1 MIFFLTSFRQDAI
14 MRLNKSI
21 RKGGFSMSSALKVVK
36 KAIQII
42 LTAAVALAT
51 PCVLLLAL
59 LLFAFGAPQWGI
71 LLLFV
76 PFIIPAIWIRRKKP
90 YLITYVCLFLAVLI
104 GCGVQWGIAEYE
116 RSITIDVAPNINMYE
131 YLPFEEDSKIVK
143 IDSQTLKFTEDDL
156 LPRIDGASAA
166 FPVYSAFIHAVYP
179 HTKETELW
187 GDVFQYNN
195 TVGGYVALAERNTD
209 IFIGAPP
216 SKDQITYAEECN
228 TEFVYTQIGWE
239 AFVFFVHKDNPIESL
254 TVEQIRGIYS
264 GEITNWREVGGSN
277 EKIIPFQRDN
287 NSGSQ
292 SMMLRFMGDTPLM
305 QAETKVIQGMGAVV
319 EEVVD
324 YQSRAGSIG
333 YSFRYYLEGI
343 VKNPEVKM
351 IAVEGVAP
359 TAENIRN
366 NAYPIITPV
375 YAVTYENNPNP
386 NVARLVEWILSDEGQ
401 YIIEQTGYV
410 GMKKDD

>member
-1 MIFFLTSFRQDAI
+1 MSTKSSTFKKVIKILLTVAI
-14 MRLNKSI
+14 CI
-21 RKGGFSMSSALKVVK
+21 
-36 KAIQII
+36 
-42 LTAAVALAT
+42 AT
-51 PCVLLLAL
+51 PWVLLFAL
-59 LLFAFGAPQWGI
+59 VLFAFGAPQWGI
-71 LLLFV
+71 LLCFFPFV
-76 PFIIPAIWIRRKKP
+76 IPAIWIKRKKP
-90 YLITYVCLFLAVLI
+90 YLITYVCLFLAVLV
-104 GCGVQWGIAEYE
+104 CCAVQWGIAEYE

-131 YLPFEEDSKIVK
+131 YLPFDENSKIVK
-143 IDSQTLKFTEDDL
+143 IDSKTLKFSEDDE

-179 HTKETELW
+179 NTKETELW
-187 GDVFQYNN
+187 GNVFQYNN
-195 TVGGYVALAERNTD
+195 TVGGYIELAKKNTD
-209 IFIGAPP
+209 IFIGAYP
-216 SKDQITYAEECN
+216 SKDQITYAEKCN

-239 AFVFFVHKDNPIESL
+239 AFVFFVHKDNPINSL
-254 TVEQIRGIYS
+254 TTEQIKGIYS
-264 GEITNWREVGGSN
+264 GEITNWSQVGGSD
-277 EKIIPFQRDN
+277 EEIIPFQRDN

-292 SMMLRFMGDTPLM
+292 SMMIRFMGDTPLM

-366 NAYPIITPV
+366 NTYPIVTPV

-401 YIIEQTGYV
+401 YIIEKTGYV

>member
-1 MIFFLTSFRQDAI
+1 MKSRSSTFKKVIKILLTVAI
-14 MRLNKSI
+14 CI
-21 RKGGFSMSSALKVVK
+21 
-36 KAIQII
+36 
-42 LTAAVALAT
+42 AT
-51 PCVLLLAL
+51 PWVLLFAL
-59 LLFAFGAPQWGI
+59 VLFAFGAPQWGI
-71 LLLFV
+71 LLCFFPFV
-76 PFIIPAIWIRRKKP
+76 IPAIWIKRKKP
-90 YLITYVCLFLAVLI
+90 YLITYVCLFLAVLVC
-104 GCGVQWGIAEYE
+104 CGVQWGIAEYE

-131 YLPFEEDSKIVK
+131 YLPFDENSKIVK
-143 IDSQTLKFTEDDL
+143 IDSKTLKFSEDDE

-179 HTKETELW
+179 NTKETELW
-187 GDVFQYNN
+187 GNVFQYNN
-195 TVGGYVALAERNTD
+195 TVGGYIELAKKNTD
-209 IFIGAPP
+209 IFIGAYP
-216 SKDQITYAEECN
+216 SKDQITYAEKCN

-239 AFVFFVHKDNPIESL
+239 AFVFFVHKDNPINSL
-254 TVEQIRGIYS
+254 TTEQIKGIYS
-264 GEITNWREVGGSN
+264 GEITNWSQVGGSD
-277 EKIIPFQRDN
+277 EEIIPFQRDN

-292 SMMLRFMGDTPLM
+292 SMMIRFMGDTPLM

-343 VKNPEVKM
+343 VQNPEVKM

-366 NAYPIITPV
+366 NTYPIVTPV

-401 YIIEQTGYV
+401 YIIEKTGYV

>member
-1 MIFFLTSFRQDAI
+1 MSTKSSTFKKVIKILLTVAI
-14 MRLNKSI
+14 CI
-21 RKGGFSMSSALKVVK
+21 
-36 KAIQII
+36 
-42 LTAAVALAT
+42 AT
-51 PCVLLLAL
+51 PWVLLFAL
-59 LLFAFGAPQWGI
+59 VLGAFGAPQWGI
-71 LLLFV
+71 LLCFFPFV
-76 PFIIPAIWIRRKKP
+76 IPAIWIKRKKP
-90 YLITYVCLFLAVLI
+90 YLITYVCLFLAVLVC
-104 GCGVQWGIAEYE
+104 CGVQWGIAEYE

-131 YLPFEEDSKIVK
+131 YLPFDENSKIVK
-143 IDSQTLKFTEDDL
+143 IDSKTLKFSENDE

-166 FPVYSAFIHAVYP
+166 FPVYSAFINAVYP
-179 HTKETELW
+179 NTKETELW
-187 GDVFQYNN
+187 GNVFQYNN
-195 TVGGYVALAERNTD
+195 TVGGYIELAKKNTD
-209 IFIGAPP
+209 IFIGAYP
-216 SKDQITYAEECN
+216 SKDQITYAEKCN

-239 AFVFFVHKDNPIESL
+239 AFVFFVHKDNPINSL
-254 TVEQIRGIYS
+254 TTEQIKGIYS
-264 GEITNWREVGGSN
+264 GEITNWSQVGGSD
-277 EKIIPFQRDN
+277 EEIIPFQRDN

-292 SMMLRFMGDTPLM
+292 SMMIRFMGDTPLM

-343 VKNPEVKM
+343 VQNPEVKM

-366 NAYPIITPV
+366 NTYPIVAPV

-401 YIIEQTGYV
+401 YIIEKTGYV

>member
-1 MIFFLTSFRQDAI
+1 MSTKSSTFKKVIKILLTVAI
-14 MRLNKSI
+14 CIATPWVLL
-21 RKGGFSMSSALKVVK
+21 SALV
-36 KAIQII
+36 
-42 LTAAVALAT
+42 
-51 PCVLLLAL
+51 
-59 LLFAFGAPQWGI
+59 LFAFGAPQWGI
-71 LLLFV
+71 LLCFFPFV
-76 PFIIPAIWIRRKKP
+76 IPAIWIKRKKP
-90 YLITYVCLFLAVLI
+90 YLITYVCLFLAVLVC
-104 GCGVQWGIAEYE
+104 CGVQWGIAEYE
-116 RSITIDVAPNINMYE
+116 RSITIDVAPNINVYE
-131 YLPFEEDSKIVK
+131 YLPFDENSKIVK
-143 IDSQTLKFTEDDL
+143 IDSKTLKFSEDDE

-166 FPVYSAFIHAVYP
+166 FPVYSAFINAVYP
-179 HTKETELW
+179 NTKETELW
-187 GDVFQYNN
+187 GNVFQYNN
-195 TVGGYVALAERNTD
+195 TVGGYIELAKKNTD
-209 IFIGAPP
+209 IFIGAYP
-216 SKDQITYAEECN
+216 SKDQITYGEKCN

-239 AFVFFVHKDNPIESL
+239 AFVFFVHKDNPINSL
-254 TVEQIRGIYS
+254 TTEQIKGIYS
-264 GEITNWREVGGSN
+264 GEITNWSQVGGSD
-277 EKIIPFQRDN
+277 EEIIPFQRDN

-292 SMMLRFMGDTPLM
+292 SMMIRFMGDTPLM

-343 VKNPEVKM
+343 VQNPEVKM

-366 NAYPIITPV
+366 NTYPIVTPV

-401 YIIEQTGYV
+401 YIIEKTGYV

>member
-1 MIFFLTSFRQDAI
+1 MKSKSSTFKKVIKILLTVAI
-14 MRLNKSI
+14 CI
-21 RKGGFSMSSALKVVK
+21 
-36 KAIQII
+36 
-42 LTAAVALAT
+42 AT
-51 PCVLLLAL
+51 PYVLLIAL
-59 LLFAFGAPQWGI
+59 VLGAFGAPQWAI
-71 LLLFV
+71 LLCFFPFV
-76 PFIIPAIWIRRKKP
+76 IPAIWIKRKKP
-90 YLITYVCLFLAVLI
+90 YLITYVCLFLAVLVC
-104 GCGVQWGIAEYE
+104 CGVQWGIAEYE

-131 YLPFEEDSKIVK
+131 YLPFDENSKIVK
-143 IDSQTLKFTEDDL
+143 IDSKTLKFSEDDE

-179 HTKETELW
+179 NTKETELW
-187 GDVFQYNN
+187 GNVFQYNN
-195 TVGGYVALAERNTD
+195 TVGGYIELAKKNTD
-209 IFIGAPP
+209 IFIGAYP
-216 SKDQITYAEECN
+216 SKDQITYAEKCN

-239 AFVFFVHKDNPIESL
+239 AFVFFVHKDNPINSL
-254 TVEQIRGIYS
+254 TTEQIKGIYS
-264 GEITNWREVGGSN
+264 GEITNWSQVGGSD
-277 EKIIPFQRDN
+277 EEIIPFQRDN

-292 SMMLRFMGDTPLM
+292 SMMIRFMGDTPLM

-343 VKNPEVKM
+343 VQNPEVKM

-366 NAYPIITPV
+366 NTYPIVTPV

-401 YIIEQTGYV
+401 YIIEKTGYV

>member
-1 MIFFLTSFRQDAI
+1 MKSRSSTFIKVIKILLT
-14 MRLNKSI
+14 
-21 RKGGFSMSSALKVVK
+21 VV
-36 KAIQII
+36 ICI
-42 LTAAVALAT
+42 AT
-51 PCVLLLAL
+51 PWVLLFAL
-59 LLFAFGAPQWGI
+59 VLFAFGAPQWGI
-71 LLLFV
+71 LLCFF
-76 PFIIPAIWIRRKKP
+76 PFAIPAIWIKRKKP
-90 YLITYVCLFLAVLI
+90 YLITYVCLFLAVLVC
-104 GCGVQWGIAEYE
+104 CGVQWGIAEYE

-131 YLPFEEDSKIVK
+131 YLPFDENSKIVK
-143 IDSQTLKFTEDDL
+143 IDSKTLKFSEDDE

-166 FPVYSAFIHAVYP
+166 FPVYSAFINAVYP
-179 HTKETELW
+179 NTKETELW
-187 GDVFQYNN
+187 GNVFQYNN
-195 TVGGYVALAERNTD
+195 TVGGYIELAKKNTD
-209 IFIGAPP
+209 IFIGAYP
-216 SKDQITYAEECN
+216 SKDQITYAEKCN

-239 AFVFFVHKDNPIESL
+239 AFVFFVHKDNPINSL
-254 TVEQIRGIYS
+254 TTEQIKGIYS
-264 GEITNWREVGGSN
+264 GEITNWSQVGGSD
-277 EKIIPFQRDN
+277 EEIIPFQRDN

-292 SMMLRFMGDTPLM
+292 SMMIRFMGDTPLM

-343 VKNPEVKM
+343 VQNPEVKM

-366 NAYPIITPV
+366 NTYPIVTPV

-401 YIIEQTGYV
+401 YIIEKTGYV

>member
-1 MIFFLTSFRQDAI
+1 MKSRSSTFIKVIKILLT
-14 MRLNKSI
+14 
-21 RKGGFSMSSALKVVK
+21 VV
-36 KAIQII
+36 ICI
-42 LTAAVALAT
+42 AT
-51 PCVLLLAL
+51 PWVLLFAL
-59 LLFAFGAPQWGI
+59 VLFAFGAPQWGI
-71 LLLFV
+71 LLCFF
-76 PFIIPAIWIRRKKP
+76 PFAIPAIWIKRKKP
-90 YLITYVCLFLAVLI
+90 YLITYVCLFLAVLVC
-104 GCGVQWGIAEYE
+104 CGVQWGIAEYE

-131 YLPFEEDSKIVK
+131 YLPFDENSKIVK
-143 IDSQTLKFTEDDL
+143 IDSKTLKFSEDDE

-179 HTKETELW
+179 NTKETELW
-187 GDVFQYNN
+187 GNVFQYNN
-195 TVGGYVALAERNTD
+195 TVGGYIELAKKNTD
-209 IFIGAPP
+209 IFIGAYP
-216 SKDQITYAEECN
+216 SKDQITYAEKCN

-239 AFVFFVHKDNPIESL
+239 AFVFFVHKDNPINSL
-254 TVEQIRGIYS
+254 TTEQIKGIYS
-264 GEITNWREVGGSN
+264 GEITNWSQVGGSD
-277 EKIIPFQRDN
+277 EEIIPFQRDN

-292 SMMLRFMGDTPLM
+292 SMMIRFMGDTPLM

-343 VKNPEVKM
+343 VQNPEVKM

-366 NAYPIITPV
+366 NTYPIVTPV

-401 YIIEQTGYV
+401 YIIEKTGYV

>member
-1 MIFFLTSFRQDAI
+1 MSTKSSRFKKVIKILLTVAI
-14 MRLNKSI
+14 CI
-21 RKGGFSMSSALKVVK
+21 
-36 KAIQII
+36 AI
-42 LTAAVALAT
+42 
-51 PCVLLLAL
+51 PWVLLFAL
-59 LLFAFGAPQWGI
+59 VLFAFGAPQWGV
-71 LLLFV
+71 LLCFFPFV
-76 PFIIPAIWIRRKKP
+76 IPAIWIKRKKP
-90 YLITYVCLFLAVLI
+90 YLITYVCLFLAVLVC
-104 GCGVQWGIAEYE
+104 CGVQWGIAEYE
-116 RSITIDVAPNINMYE
+116 RSITIDVAPNINVYE
-131 YLPFEEDSKIVK
+131 YLPFDENSKIVK
-143 IDSQTLKFTEDDL
+143 IDSKTLKFSEDDE

-179 HTKETELW
+179 NTKETELW
-187 GDVFQYNN
+187 GNVFQYNN
-195 TVGGYVALAERNTD
+195 TVGGYIELAKKNAD
-209 IFIGAPP
+209 IFIGAYP
-216 SKDQITYAEECN
+216 SKDQITYAEKCN

-239 AFVFFVHKDNPIESL
+239 AFVFFVHKDNPINSL
-254 TVEQIRGIYS
+254 TTEQIKGIYS
-264 GEITNWREVGGSN
+264 GEITNWSQVGGSD
-277 EKIIPFQRDN
+277 EEIIPFQRDN

-292 SMMLRFMGDTPLM
+292 SMMIRFMGDTPLM

-343 VKNPEVKM
+343 VQNPEVKM

-366 NAYPIITPV
+366 NTYPIVTPV

-401 YIIEQTGYV
+401 YIIEKTGYV

>member
-1 MIFFLTSFRQDAI
+1 MSTKANRFKKVIKILLTVAI
-14 MRLNKSI
+14 CI
-21 RKGGFSMSSALKVVK
+21 
-36 KAIQII
+36 
-42 LTAAVALAT
+42 AT
-51 PCVLLLAL
+51 PWVLLFAL
-59 LLFAFGAPQWGI
+59 VLFAFGAPQWGI
-71 LLLFV
+71 LLCFFPFV
-76 PFIIPAIWIRRKKP
+76 IPAIWIKRKKP
-90 YLITYVCLFLAVLI
+90 YLITYVCLFLAVLVC
-104 GCGVQWGIAEYE
+104 CGVQWGIAEYE

-131 YLPFEEDSKIVK
+131 YLPFDENSKIVK
-143 IDSQTLKFTEDDL
+143 IDSKTLKFSEDDE

-179 HTKETELW
+179 NTKETELW
-187 GDVFQYNN
+187 GNVFQYNN
-195 TVGGYVALAERNTD
+195 TVGGYIELAKKNTD
-209 IFIGAPP
+209 IFIGAYP
-216 SKDQITYAEECN
+216 SKDQIAYAEKCN

-239 AFVFFVHKDNPIESL
+239 AFVFFVHKDNPINSL
-254 TVEQIRGIYS
+254 TTEQIKGIYS
-264 GEITNWREVGGSN
+264 GEITNWSQVGGSD
-277 EKIIPFQRDN
+277 EEIIPFQRDN

-292 SMMLRFMGDTPLM
+292 SMMIRFMGDTPLM

-343 VKNPEVKM
+343 VQNPEVKM

-366 NAYPIITPV
+366 NTYPIVTPV

-401 YIIEQTGYV
+401 YIIEKTGYV

>member
-1 MIFFLTSFRQDAI
+1 MKSRSSTFKKVIKILLTVAI
-14 MRLNKSI
+14 CI
-21 RKGGFSMSSALKVVK
+21 
-36 KAIQII
+36 
-42 LTAAVALAT
+42 AT
-51 PCVLLLAL
+51 PWVLLFAL
-59 LLFAFGAPQWGI
+59 VLFAFGAPQWGI
-71 LLLFV
+71 LLCFFPFV
-76 PFIIPAIWIRRKKP
+76 IPAIWIKRKKP
-90 YLITYVCLFLAVLI
+90 YLITYVCLFLAVLVC
-104 GCGVQWGIAEYE
+104 CGVQWGIVEYE
-116 RSITIDVAPNINMYE
+116 RNITIDVAPNINVHE
-131 YLPFEEDSKIVK
+131 YLPFDENSKIVK
-143 IDSQTLKFTEDDL
+143 MDSKTLKFGEDDE

-166 FPVYSAFIHAVYP
+166 FPVYSAFVNAVYP
-179 HTKETELW
+179 NTKETELY
-187 GDVFQYNN
+187 GNVFQYNN
-195 TVGGYVALAERNTD
+195 TVGGYIELAKKNTD
-209 IFIGAPP
+209 IFIGAYP
-216 SKDQITYAEECN
+216 SKDQITYAEKCN

-239 AFVFFVHKDNPIESL
+239 AFVFFVHKDNPINSL
-254 TVEQIRGIYS
+254 TTEQIKGIYS
-264 GEITNWREVGGSN
+264 GEITNWSQVGGSD
-277 EKIIPFQRDN
+277 EEIIPFQRDN

-292 SMMLRFMGDTPLM
+292 SMMIRFMGDTPLM

-343 VKNPEVKM
+343 VQNPEVKM

-366 NAYPIITPV
+366 NTYPIVTPV

-401 YIIEQTGYV
+401 YIIEKTGYV

>member
-1 MIFFLTSFRQDAI
+1 MSTKLSTFKKVIKILLTVAI
-14 MRLNKSI
+14 CIATPWVLL
-21 RKGGFSMSSALKVVK
+21 SALV
-36 KAIQII
+36 
-42 LTAAVALAT
+42 
-51 PCVLLLAL
+51 
-59 LLFAFGAPQWGI
+59 LFAFGAPQWGI
-71 LLLFV
+71 LLCFFPFV
-76 PFIIPAIWIRRKKP
+76 IPAIWIKRKKP
-90 YLITYVCLFLAVLI
+90 YLITYVCLFLAVLVC
-104 GCGVQWGIAEYE
+104 CGVQWGIAEYE
-116 RSITIDVAPNINMYE
+116 RSITIDVAPNINVYE
-131 YLPFEEDSKIVK
+131 YLPFDENSKIVK
-143 IDSQTLKFTEDDL
+143 IDSKTLKFSEDDE

-166 FPVYSAFIHAVYP
+166 FPVYSAFINAVYP
-179 HTKETELW
+179 NTKETELW
-187 GDVFQYNN
+187 GNVFQYNN
-195 TVGGYVALAERNTD
+195 TVGGYIELAKKNTD
-209 IFIGAPP
+209 IFIGAYP
-216 SKDQITYAEECN
+216 SKDQITYAEKCN

-239 AFVFFVHKDNPIESL
+239 AFVFFVHKDNPINSL
-254 TVEQIRGIYS
+254 TTEQIKGIYS
-264 GEITNWREVGGSN
+264 GEITNWSQVGGSD
-277 EKIIPFQRDN
+277 EEIIPFQRDN

-292 SMMLRFMGDTPLM
+292 SMMIRFMGDTPLM

-343 VKNPEVKM
+343 VQNPEVKM

-366 NAYPIITPV
+366 NTYPIVTPV

-401 YIIEQTGYV
+401 YIIEKTGYV

>member
-1 MIFFLTSFRQDAI
+1 MKSKSSTFKKVIKILLTVAI
-14 MRLNKSI
+14 CIATPWVLL
-21 RKGGFSMSSALKVVK
+21 SALV
-36 KAIQII
+36 
-42 LTAAVALAT
+42 
-51 PCVLLLAL
+51 
-59 LLFAFGAPQWGI
+59 LFAFGAPQWGI
-71 LLLFV
+71 LLCFFPFV
-76 PFIIPAIWIRRKKP
+76 IPAIWIKRKKP
-90 YLITYVCLFLAVLI
+90 YLITYVCLFLAVLVC
-104 GCGVQWGIAEYE
+104 CGVQWGIAEYE
-116 RSITIDVAPNINMYE
+116 RSITIDVAPNINVYE
-131 YLPFEEDSKIVK
+131 YLPFDENSKIVK
-143 IDSQTLKFTEDDL
+143 IDSKTLKFSEDDE

-166 FPVYSAFIHAVYP
+166 FPVYSAFINAVYP
-179 HTKETELW
+179 NTKETELW
-187 GDVFQYNN
+187 GNVFQYNN
-195 TVGGYVALAERNTD
+195 TVGGYIELAKKNTD
-209 IFIGAPP
+209 IFIGAYP
-216 SKDQITYAEECN
+216 SKDQITYAEKCN

-239 AFVFFVHKDNPIESL
+239 AFVFFVHKDNPINSL
-254 TVEQIRGIYS
+254 TTEQIKGIYS
-264 GEITNWREVGGSN
+264 GEITNWSQVGGSD
-277 EKIIPFQRDN
+277 EEIIPFQRDN

-292 SMMLRFMGDTPLM
+292 SMMIRFMGDTPLM

-343 VKNPEVKM
+343 VQNPEVKM

-366 NAYPIITPV
+366 NTYPIVTPV

-401 YIIEQTGYV
+401 YIIEKTGYV

>member
-1 MIFFLTSFRQDAI
+1 MKSRSSTFKKVIKILLT
-14 MRLNKSI
+14 
-21 RKGGFSMSSALKVVK
+21 VV
-36 KAIQII
+36 ICI
-42 LTAAVALAT
+42 AT
-51 PCVLLLAL
+51 PWVLLFAL
-59 LLFAFGAPQWGI
+59 VLFAFGAPQWGI
-71 LLLFV
+71 LLCFF
-76 PFIIPAIWIRRKKP
+76 PFAIPAIWIKRKKP
-90 YLITYVCLFLAVLI
+90 YLITYVCLFLAVLVC
-104 GCGVQWGIAEYE
+104 CGVQWGIAEYE

-131 YLPFEEDSKIVK
+131 YLPFDENSKIVK
-143 IDSQTLKFTEDDL
+143 IDSKTLKFSEDDE

-179 HTKETELW
+179 NTKETELW
-187 GDVFQYNN
+187 GNVFQYNN
-195 TVGGYVALAERNTD
+195 TVGGYIELAKKNTD
-209 IFIGAPP
+209 IFIGAYP
-216 SKDQITYAEECN
+216 SKDQITYAEKCN

-239 AFVFFVHKDNPIESL
+239 AFVFFVHKDNPINSL
-254 TVEQIRGIYS
+254 TTEQIKGIYS
-264 GEITNWREVGGSN
+264 GEITNWSQVGGSD
-277 EKIIPFQRDN
+277 EEIIPFQRDN

-292 SMMLRFMGDTPLM
+292 SMMIRFMGDTPLM

-343 VKNPEVKM
+343 VQNPEVKM

-366 NAYPIITPV
+366 NTYPIVTPV

-401 YIIEQTGYV
+401 YIIEKTGYV